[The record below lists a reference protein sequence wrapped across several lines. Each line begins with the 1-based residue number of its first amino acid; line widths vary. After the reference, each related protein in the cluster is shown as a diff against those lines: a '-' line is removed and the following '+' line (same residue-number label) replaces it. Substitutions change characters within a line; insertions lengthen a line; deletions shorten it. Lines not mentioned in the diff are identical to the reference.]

1 MDPIDPAEL
10 SITEAADYDA
20 NGGLLAEVS
29 GTVKS
34 VTEEGDAISSVILT
48 DGTTDFRLLFN
59 NYIGYSDKSSPDITT
74 FVKEGGGDLRRGASS
89 TRTPRACACGCG
101 TCPSGTG
108 GGRASEPENPDV
120 PEDPDVPV
128 NPNPSYAI
136 TVEQPDHGTVTVTP
150 NRATQGAAVT
160 ITATPDRGYQVN
172 AVTVTD
178 RFGDAV
184 QVTENADGTY
194 TFTMPNGR

>member
-74 FVKEGGGDLRRGASS
+74 FVKRGRRSPAMGVIYKDPEGVCLRVRDLSEVERVEDE
-89 TRTPRACACGCG
+89 P
-101 TCPSGTG
+101 
-108 GGRASEPENPDV
+108 SEPRE
-120 PEDPDVPV
+120 
-128 NPNPSYAI
+128 S
-136 TVEQPDHGTVTVTP
+136 
-150 NRATQGAAVT
+150 
-160 ITATPDRGYQVN
+160 
-172 AVTVTD
+172 
-178 RFGDAV
+178 
-184 QVTENADGTY
+184 
-194 TFTMPNGR
+194 